1 MHKSLCLVYVDCAF
15 HFLRKTHDHGCDFT
29 NKEVEPDFSFCFL
42 CFLIIST
49 SFTLTFKY
57 FFSFCC
63 YTQFIGELIDI
74 IVQFEEE
81 QDKSIL
87 FLNVDNSLVISQS
100 Y

>member
-1 MHKSLCLVYVDCAF
+1 MGVIF
-15 HFLRKTHDHGCDFT
+15 I

-42 CFLIIST
+42 SFLFIST

-57 FFSFCC
+57 FFFFFFQYCR
-63 YTQFIGELIDI
+63 YTLFIGELTDI
-74 IVQFEEE
+74 IVQFEGE